1 MMDIQPL
8 TENFVADICGID
20 VGRISDQD
28 FDQLYD
34 AWLQYGVLRLR
45 DQRIDEDVLQAFAAK
60 FGPLEEAPFGRMSER
75 DKAKIKNRYVTQLS
89 NILVDGKPIGG
100 LGNAEATWHSDMTY
114 VDTPRLRAF
123 CWVSKYRKAAA
134 TPVLPIS
141 ARPMMLCPSHFA
153 PGLLI

>member
-45 DQRIDEDVLQAFAAK
+45 DQWIDEDVLQAFAAK
-60 FGPLEEAPFGRMSER
+60 FGPLEEAPFGRMSET
-75 DKAKIKNRYVTQLS
+75 DKAKIKNRYVTQFPNLS
-89 NILVDGKPIGG
+89 
-100 LGNAEATWHSDMTY
+100 S
-114 VDTPRLRAF
+114 
-123 CWVSKYRKAAA
+123 
-134 TPVLPIS
+134 
-141 ARPMMLCPSHFA
+141 
-153 PGLLI
+153 